1 MQGDEIH
8 TFRGG
13 RPDHTCDV
21 GTPSFADQMARL
33 QADPDQPGR
42 YHVDVDPC
50 WNCPVNP
57 QGGTMAAL
65 ATAAMTAELA
75 LPEQR
80 LRTQT
85 TVFAAAVPPGA
96 VTIDVSV
103 LRRGRSMSQ
112 VMATTRAAGAGGAV
126 GHTTVAVFGRDRPG
140 FEFTDLTMPS
150 VALPADAPSFR
161 DPPPPDVEGEF
172 EFDDGAPFPF
182 WEQVEG
188 RPVMGRAPW
197 EPYIPTSSECAFWYA
212 FDDPPMLRSGGLDP
226 LAVVAL
232 ADLMPSSVGQR
243 MGPRDQWLPPSAD
256 LTVHMFAEARSRW
269 LLAHLRAR
277 QAGDGY
283 ASVEAAL
290 WDEGGTLV
298 AHASQIMFLVF
309 PEGAPEGDER
319 FPPDLR

>member
-13 RPDHTCDV
+13 RPDHTCAV

-50 WNCPVNP
+50 WNCPVIP

-75 LPEQR
+75 DPGQR

-85 TVFAAAVPPGA
+85 TVFASAVPAGA

-112 VMATTRAAGAGGAV
+112 VMATTRAAGAGGGV

-161 DPPPPDVEGEF
+161 DPPPPDVDFEF
-172 EFDDGAPFPF
+172 EEEPFPF

-188 RPVMGRAPW
+188 RPVIGRPPW
-197 EPYIPTSSECAFWYA
+197 EPSVPTSSECAFWYG
-212 FDDPPMLRSGGLDP
+212 FDDPPLLPGGRLDP

-243 MGPRDQWLPPSAD
+243 MGPPGRQWLPPSAD

-277 QAGDGY
+277 QAGEGY

-309 PEGAPEGDER
+309 PEGGPEGDER

>member
-1 MQGDEIH
+1 M
-8 TFRGG
+8 
-13 RPDHTCDV
+13 

-50 WNCPVNP
+50 WNCPVIP

-75 LPEQR
+75 DPGQR

-85 TVFAAAVPPGA
+85 TVFASAVPAGA

-112 VMATTRAAGAGGAV
+112 VTATTRAAGADV

-150 VALPADAPSFR
+150 VALPAGAPSFR
-161 DPPPPDVEGEF
+161 DPPPPEVASEF
-172 EFDDGAPFPF
+172 QEDPFPF

-188 RPVMGRAPW
+188 RPVIGRPPW
-197 EPYIPTSSECAFWYA
+197 EPYVPTSSECAFWYS
-212 FDDPPMLRSGGLDP
+212 FDDPPLLPSGALDP

-243 MGPRDQWLPPSAD
+243 MGPLGRQWLPPSAD
-256 LTVHMFAEARSRW
+256 LTVHVFAEARSRW

-290 WDEGGTLV
+290 WDEHGTLV

-309 PEGAPEGDER
+309 PDGAPEGDER

>member
-1 MQGDEIH
+1 M
-8 TFRGG
+8 
-13 RPDHTCDV
+13 

-42 YHVDVDPC
+42 YHVDVDAC
-50 WNCPVNP
+50 WNCPTVP

-65 ATAAMTAELA
+65 ATAAMAAELGD
-75 LPEQR
+75 PDQR

-85 TVFAAAVPPGA
+85 TVFATAVPAGA

-112 VMATTRAAGAGGAV
+112 VTAATRAAGAGGV
-126 GHTTVAVFGRDRPG
+126 GHTTVAVFGRARGG
-140 FEFTDLTMPS
+140 FEFTDLAMPD
-150 VALPADAPSFR
+150 VVLPADAPSFR
-161 DPPPPDVEGEF
+161 DPPPPEVEFQED
-172 EFDDGAPFPF
+172 EPFPF

-188 RPVMGRAPW
+188 RPVIGRPPW
-197 EPYIPTSSECAFWYA
+197 EPYVPTSSECAFWYA
-212 FDDPPMLRSGGLDP
+212 FDDPPLLDGGTLDP

-232 ADLMPSSVGQR
+232 SDLMPSSVGQR
-243 MGPRDQWLPPSAD
+243 MGPLGREWYPPSTD
-256 LTVHMFAEARSRW
+256 LTVHMFGTARSRW

-277 QAGDGY
+277 QAGEGY

-298 AHASQIMFLVF
+298 AHASQVMFMVF
-309 PEGAPEGDER
+309 PNGAPEGDER
-319 FPPDLR
+319 IPPDLR

>member
-13 RPDHTCDV
+13 PPDHTCDV

-85 TVFAAAVPPGA
+85 TVFAAAVPAGA

-103 LRRGRSMSQ
+103 LRRGRSLSQ